1 MILELSRF
9 EFDHTSKKVEKIND
23 QLPFA
28 PVLYMDRFLLKN
40 KEETLRRHS
49 REVELRVKLEELKE
63 EYDK

>member
-49 REVELRVKLEELKE
+49 REVELRVKLEDLKE